1 MEVILKEAIQNLGEI
16 GDLVT
21 VRPGYGRNYLV
32 PQGKA
37 AFATKENI
45 KWVYTIWNT
54 NSASEYLYGN
64 R

>member
-45 KWVYTIWNT
+45 KLL
-54 NSASEYLYGN
+54 E
-64 R
+64 